1 MTKIESNILTLSN
14 NLTFESYYVTLYLVI
29 QMNEITQARID
40 FLQEH
45 LSAIRKL
52 LGWSAAV
59 LGDKIGVTKQTI
71 SNLENKKTVMTKTQ
85 YIAFRSVMEHEIRNK
100 NESTY
105 LLEIAAAI
113 LDLDNLSDIKYERI
127 SEAMAFVSSAADN
140 HLEESTAKTVI
151 KSFLDNLDINGQVLS
166 EITLSKPNPY
176 HWLERING
184 YL

>member
-1 MTKIESNILTLSN
+1 M
-14 NLTFESYYVTLYLVI
+14 
-29 QMNEITQARID
+29 
-40 FLQEH
+40 QEH

-100 NESTY
+100 NDTTY

-113 LDLDNLSDIKYERI
+113 LDLDSLSDIKYERI

-140 HLEESTAKTVI
+140 S
-151 KSFLDNLDINGQVLS
+151 
-166 EITLSKPNPY
+166 
-176 HWLERING
+176 
-184 YL
+184 

>member
-1 MTKIESNILTLSN
+1 
-14 NLTFESYYVTLYLVI
+14 
-29 QMNEITQARID
+29 MNEITQARID

-113 LDLDNLSDIKYERI
+113 LDLDSLSDIKYERI

-151 KSFLDNLDINGQVLS
+151 KSEPSLESVGQILCALPGKPMFKPPQRSMIIEMRLS
-166 EITLSKPNPY
+166 MLRKP
-176 HWLERING
+176 
-184 YL
+184 

>member
-71 SNLENKKTVMTKTQ
+71 SNLENKKTKMAQTQ
-85 YIAFRSVMEHEIRNK
+85 YIAVRAVMEYEIRNR
-100 NESTY
+100 NDSTY
-105 LLEIAAAI
+105 LLEIAAAL
-113 LDLDNLSDIKYERI
+113 LDLDSLSDIEHKRL
-127 SEAMAFVSSAADN
+127 SEVMAFVSAAA
-140 HLEESTAKTVI
+140 EA
-151 KSFLDNLDINGQVLS
+151 LS
-166 EITLSKPNPY
+166 I
-176 HWLERING
+176 
-184 YL
+184 

>member
-1 MTKIESNILTLSN
+1 MTLSN
-14 NLTFESYYVTLYLVI
+14 NLTLGNISVTLFLVI
-29 QMNEITQARID
+29 NMNEMAQLRINLLQD
-40 FLQEH
+40 FFPM
-45 LSAIRKL
+45 IRKL
-52 LGWSAAV
+52 FGWSATV
-59 LGDKIGVTKQTI
+59 FGNKIGVTKQTI

-113 LDLDNLSDIKYERI
+113 LDLDSLSDIKYERI

>member
-100 NESTY
+100 NE
-105 LLEIAAAI
+105 
-113 LDLDNLSDIKYERI
+113 LDLDSLSDIKYERI

-166 EITLSKPNPY
+166 EITLSKMNPY